1 MQDKKRLKRIA
12 HAEMIFQR
20 DQLRAATAAEQLDKA
35 VAAVH
40 QYKDELLPKQLE
52 DIEAQVALQQEE
64 LRQFLLKARDRY
76 VQKLKDLG
84 DPRINPETGD
94 LV

>member
-40 QYKDELLPKQLE
+40 QYKAELQPKQLE
-52 DIEAQVALQQEE
+52 DIEAQVETQKEE
-64 LRQFLLKARDRY
+64 LKQFLMKARDRY
-76 VQKLKDLG
+76 VAKLKELG